1 MEQTALH
8 NMSLDYAVS
17 LLAEHLDE
25 SPDYIIEAWL
35 KVVDHLPTHL
45 AREDSDLDMIEAIQS
60 EDFFLRA

>member
-17 LLAEHLDE
+17 LLAEHLE
-25 SPDYIIEAWL
+25 EAPDYINEAWL

-45 AREDSDLDMIEAIQS
+45 MDDLDWDERLMQELS
-60 EDFFLRA
+60 FLGE

>member
-17 LLAEHLDE
+17 LLAEHLDDA
-25 SPDYIIEAWL
+25 PDYISEAWL

-45 AREDSDLDMIEAIQS
+45 LDEGDWDERLS
-60 EDFFLRA
+60 KELTFLGE